1 MTFYDT
7 YGAKPEMAD
16 SYTTGRTIIPDYV
29 KKTKVSENELYD
41 HYNVMFVCVT
51 LAHRTNLIRLRLLPQ
66 TTVAG
71 FPETQVFDNTL
82 QSF

>member
-51 LAHRTNLIRLRLLPQ
+51 LGPSN
-66 TTVAG
+66 
-71 FPETQVFDNTL
+71 
-82 QSF
+82 